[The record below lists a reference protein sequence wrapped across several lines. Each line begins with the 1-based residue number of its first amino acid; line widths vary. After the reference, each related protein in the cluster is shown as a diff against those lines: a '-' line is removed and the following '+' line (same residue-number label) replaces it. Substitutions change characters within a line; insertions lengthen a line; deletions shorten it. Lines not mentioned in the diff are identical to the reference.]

1 MPNSPMPTRS
11 SLVVECV
18 KVVQARIRAGEW
30 AQMLPGE
37 RRLAETLQVGRDT
50 IRLALQ
56 QLEREGVL
64 APAAAGSRRGIIGV
78 VPDVKPL
85 DRTLKIGYLAHRRLE
100 QLPQPMLLEID
111 RIRDAPADKDGS
123 LQVIAPSWY
132 EQRQL
137 GICFWRVLLK
147 QPMDWPGWQGKRGL
161 LGKREI
167 LGKLNC

>member
-1 MPNSPMPTRS
+1 
-11 SLVVECV
+11 
-18 KVVQARIRAGEW
+18 
-30 AQMLPGE
+30 
-37 RRLAETLQVGRDT
+37 LQVGRHA
-50 IRLALQ
+50 IRLAVL

-64 APAAAGSRRGIIGV
+64 AAVRAGRRRQFMAPTESVAVPRSRPLRIG
-78 VPDVKPL
+78 L
-85 DRTLKIGYLAHRRLE
+85 LAHQRLE
-100 QLPQPMLLEID
+100 KLPQPMLLEID
-111 RIRDAPADKDGS
+111 RIRDALADKDGS